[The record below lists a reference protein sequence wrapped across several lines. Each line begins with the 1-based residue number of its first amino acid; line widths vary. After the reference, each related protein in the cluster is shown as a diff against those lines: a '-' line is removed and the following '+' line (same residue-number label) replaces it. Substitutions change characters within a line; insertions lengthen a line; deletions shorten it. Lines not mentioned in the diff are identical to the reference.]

1 MDQPKSLSGNHK
13 FYLEKLSNQ
22 TVCEW
27 IGLQL
32 LSLSLVYQTARDGY
46 AFKVKQ
52 NIEGSTATIPTH
64 ESGTL

>member
-27 IGLQL
+27 TGQL
-32 LSLSLVYQTARDGY
+32 SLFLSLVYQTARDGY

-52 NIEGSTATIPTH
+52 HIEGSTATIPAY